1 MTDNRLK
8 GRVKGLFSGPAADE
22 PMEEQEALLA
32 DPEAERQALQVLVLA
47 RRTADEHV
55 ANAQQEA
62 SRIRTEAR
70 SKAEETARDARTVV
84 ENARQ
89 DAAQIQ
95 SAAQAR
101 AVEIARE
108 AQHSAD
114 AAKRESDQL
123 VAEARATATKIV
135 ETAQNRADELERDAL
150 QQYED
155 VVGSLEGKRAVLQR
169 RIEALQNFDRD
180 YRARLRKFMNSQ
192 LDALDLDEH
201 PAAPDGDPDLD
212 GPAPR
217 GPAADAEPDAKQP
230 VVVRR
235 QPAAV
240 VVPQERRRP

>member
-8 GRVKGLFSGPAADE
+8 GRVKGLFSGPAENE
-22 PMEEQEALLA
+22 PIEQQASVLA
-32 DPEAERQALQVLVLA
+32 DPDAERQALQVLVLA

-55 ANAQQEA
+55 ATAQAEA
-62 SRIRTEAR
+62 DRIKGDAR
-70 SKAEETARDARTVV
+70 AKADDLARDARGIV
-84 ENARQ
+84 ESARQ

-95 SAAQAR
+95 AAAQAR
-101 AVEIARE
+101 SVEINRE
-108 AQHSAD
+108 AQANAD
-114 AAKRESDQL
+114 TARRETEQMI
-123 VAEARATATKIV
+123 AEARSTATKIV
-135 ETAQNRADELERDAL
+135 EAAQAKADELERDAL

-155 VVGSLEGKRAVLQR
+155 VVGSLENKRSVLQR

-201 PAAPDGDPDLD
+201 PAPEGDDELAEVAA
-212 GPAPR
+212 GP
-217 GPAADAEPDAKQP
+217 EHKQP
-230 VVVRR
+230 AVVRR

>member
-8 GRVKGLFSGPAADE
+8 GRVKGLFSGPAENE
-22 PMEEQEALLA
+22 PMEEQNTGVLA

-55 ANAQQEA
+55 GNAQAEA
-62 SRIRTEAR
+62 DRIKNDAR
-70 SKAEETARDARTVV
+70 AKADDLARDARGIV
-84 ENARQ
+84 ESARQ
-89 DAAQIQ
+89 EAAQIQ
-95 SAAQAR
+95 AAAQAR
-101 AVEIARE
+101 SVEISRE
-108 AQHSAD
+108 AQSHAESAR
-114 AAKRESDQL
+114 RETEHM
-123 VAEARATATKIV
+123 VADARATATRIV
-135 ETAQNRADELERDAL
+135 EAAQAKADDLERDAL

-155 VVGSLEGKRAVLQR
+155 VVGSLEAKRSVLQR

-201 PAAPDGDPDLD
+201 PTPEDDEDEHFAEASAP
-212 GPAPR
+212 
-217 GPAADAEPDAKQP
+217 EHKQP
-230 VVVRR
+230 AVVRR

>member
-8 GRVKGLFSGPAADE
+8 GRVKGLFSGPAENE
-22 PMEEQEALLA
+22 PMEQQNNSVLA

-55 ANAQQEA
+55 ANAQAEA
-62 SRIRTEAR
+62 ERIKGDAR
-70 SKAEETARDARTVV
+70 AKADDLARDARGIV
-84 ENARQ
+84 ESARQ
-89 DAAQIQ
+89 EAAQIQ
-95 SAAQAR
+95 AAAQAR
-101 AVEIARE
+101 AVEISRE
-108 AQHSAD
+108 AQSHADSARRETEHMVAD
-114 AAKRESDQL
+114 ARTN
-123 VAEARATATKIV
+123 ATNIV
-135 ETAQNRADELERDAL
+135 EAAQAKADELERDAL

-155 VVGSLEGKRAVLQR
+155 VVGSLEGKRSVLQR

-201 PAAPDGDPDLD
+201 PAPEGDDEDEHFAEVAAP
-212 GPAPR
+212 
-217 GPAADAEPDAKQP
+217 EHKQP
-230 VVVRR
+230 AVVRR